1 MNCSPEDLVREH
13 MRVRLEGARLA
24 RLSREVAR
32 SARLNR
38 RQERSRR
45 SRPVRSRVRS

>member
-1 MNCSPEDLVREH
+1 MNCSPEDLVHAH
-13 MRVRLEGARLA
+13 MRARLEGARRA
-24 RLSREVAR
+24 RLAQEVAR

-45 SRPVRSRVRS
+45 PRLVRRRVRS